1 MRSGAAGGLG
11 AGVPAAGAAVGMG
24 PAGRSIPVTGVPEVP
39 SAPGSR
45 PAPAAGFSTAG
56 EAVAVNDGFCQVGRV
71 PPKALSATPAPPA
84 RAASWTG
91 GSPDHEGTTGAG
103 AGDASAA
110 GRAGAAGAGPAESA
124 PGVTG
129 VPPLRPRSRSRN
141 PTAQPS
147 ARVTRDAI

>member
-1 MRSGAAGGLG
+1 M
-11 AGVPAAGAAVGMG
+11 PAAGAAVGMG

-56 EAVAVNDGFCQVGRV
+56 EAVAVKDGFCQVGRV

-103 AGDASAA
+103 AGDASAT
-110 GRAGAAGAGPAESA
+110 GPDGTAGAGPTESA
-124 PGVTG
+124 PGVSG
-129 VPPLRPRSRSRN
+129 VPPLRPRSRSRK

>member
-1 MRSGAAGGLG
+1 M
-11 AGVPAAGAAVGMG
+11 PAAGAAVGIG

-103 AGDASAA
+103 AGDASAT
-110 GRAGAAGAGPAESA
+110 GPDGTAGAGPAESA
-124 PGVTG
+124 PGVSG

>member
-1 MRSGAAGGLG
+1 MST
-11 AGVPAAGAAVGMG
+11 AVAPEGRG
-24 PAGRSIPVTGVPEVP
+24 PTGRSIPVTGVPEVP

-56 EAVAVNDGFCQVGRV
+56 EAVTVNDGFCQVGRV

-103 AGDASAA
+103 AEGACAA
-110 GRAGAAGAGPAESA
+110 GPAGAGPAESA
-124 PGVTG
+124 PGVSG
-129 VPPLRPRSRSRN
+129 APPLRPRSRSRN